1 MQSDRYN
8 YINSQ
13 LYIPTYKGQLDHFC
27 LFYIDCNVCILGGND
42 RPYIP
47 RGVILSDGDDQIEPK
62 VKTQLQANPQK
73 IPGTKNNPDFVALK
87 SSWKW

>member
-1 MQSDRYN
+1 
-8 YINSQ
+8 
-13 LYIPTYKGQLDHFC
+13 
-27 LFYIDCNVCILGGND
+27 LGGND

-87 SSWKW
+87 SS